1 MSYYAYIAL
10 DGDRNPIHGNTEQ
23 NNRNDVITYI
33 TRQGLRP
40 ISIRETRGKG
50 HKLSLKSLNTIS
62 IGGGGPSVKS
72 NDLVIFTRQLS
83 VMVSAGVPILK
94 GLSSL
99 QKHSESIGIRSVL
112 AGVIKNVEGGMTLSK
127 ALQAYPKVFDEVY
140 VNMVQAGEAAGI
152 LDEMLRRLA
161 SQQEKKS
168 SLRKKIRGAMAYP
181 MVLIVVVILAFFGLM
196 LFVIPQIGNIVK
208 DLGGPGAQL
217 PALTLVM
224 LSISGFIV
232 SYWFIVIPGII
243 AIVVGT
249 LAYIRT
255 PAGKVVYDRLLLRL
269 PVIKGVTTKL
279 AVSRFTRTFAALI
292 GAGVSVTES
301 LGVASRSTNNS
312 VYEEAIKKSITKVKN
327 GKPLSESVDDKLFPP
342 IVGQMLSVGEETGQT
357 DTVIVKIAD
366 FYEEEL
372 DTMIASL
379 SSIIE
384 PVMILM
390 LGSMVGLIAASVMM
404 PIAGLA
410 HQIK

>member
-1 MSYYAYIAL
+1 MSNYAYIAL

-23 NNRNDVITYI
+23 NNRADVITYI

-40 ISIRETRGKG
+40 ISIKETRGRG
-50 HKLSLKSLNTIS
+50 HKLTLSSLNNIS
-62 IGGGGPSVKS
+62 LGGGPSVKS
-72 NDLVIFTRQLS
+72 NDLVVFTRQLS

-99 QKHSESIGIRSVL
+99 QKHSESVGIRTVL

-127 ALQAYPKVFDEVY
+127 ALQGYPKVFDEVY

-161 SQQEKKS
+161 GQQEKKS

-181 MVLIVVVILAFFGLM
+181 MVLVVVVVLAFFGLM

-208 DLGGPGAQL
+208 DLGGPDAKL
-217 PALTLVM
+217 PALTIAM
-224 LSISGFIV
+224 LTISHFVV
-232 SYWFIVIPGII
+232 SYWFIIIPGII
-243 AIVVGT
+243 AIVAGII
-249 LAYIRT
+249 AYIRT
-255 PAGKVVYDRLLLRL
+255 PGGKMVYDRLLLNL
-269 PVIKGVTTKL
+269 PVIRGVTTKL

-301 LGVASRSTNNS
+301 LAVASRSTNNS
-312 VYEEAIKKSITKVKN
+312 VYEQAIKKSITRVKN
-327 GKPLSESVDDKLFPP
+327 GKPLSEAVDDKLFPP
-342 IVGQMLSVGEETGQT
+342 IVAQMLSVGEETGQT

-384 PVMILM
+384 PVMILL
-390 LGSMVGLIAASVMM
+390 LGSMVGLIAASVML

-410 HQIK
+410 HQIH